1 MIHFD
6 QVSSMPANQ
15 KNLEPLVVPPSI
27 QKRAGLSRE
36 DTFEFHARRG
46 IITITAKTR
55 RAGQEYSPQLR
66 RAIDARLSAA
76 KKTATH
82 GPFEIAEA
90 VRFLKTELK
99 ARRKTTSKTG

>member
-1 MIHFD
+1 MRA
-6 QVSSMPANQ
+6 SQ
-15 KNLEPLVVPPSI
+15 KNLVPLVVPPSI

-36 DTFEFHARRG
+36 DSLEFHARRG
-46 IITITAKTR
+46 IITITAKAR
-55 RAGQEYSPQLR
+55 PAAPEYSPKQR

-76 KKTATH
+76 EKTATH
-82 GPFEIAEA
+82 GPFDIAEA